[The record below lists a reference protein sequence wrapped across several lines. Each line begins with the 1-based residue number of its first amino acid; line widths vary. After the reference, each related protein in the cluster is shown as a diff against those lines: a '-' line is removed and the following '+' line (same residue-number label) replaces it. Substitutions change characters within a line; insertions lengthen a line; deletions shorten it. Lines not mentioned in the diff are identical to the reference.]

1 LTEKIRTPA
10 YDTLIVVG
18 GALSLS
24 GTLLSA
30 LSAQLKT
37 AFEHGT
43 RRIVSASTGSFLL
56 AEAGL
61 LDRRIVTTHWKYT
74 VQLQRK
80 CPKARVDGNRIFAND
95 NGVWTSAGG
104 TAAIDLALALIEEDL
119 GSKVADLIAQLLVV
133 YRRRPGCQMQYAA
146 IDDVRPQSA
155 PIRATLA
162 YMKDNSHLPISAEK
176 LATVANLSLRQ
187 FGRTFLAE
195 TGETPAKTLERL
207 RVEAARARLENSND
221 AIEII
226 ATITGFGDADK
237 MRKAFIRVTGHPPQ
251 SIRRLANCCSQN
263 VAKTK

>member
-1 LTEKIRTPA
+1 M
-10 YDTLIVVG
+10 
-18 GALSLS
+18 
-24 GTLLSA
+24 
-30 LSAQLKT
+30 
-37 AFEHGT
+37 
-43 RRIVSASTGSFLL
+43 L

-74 VQLQRK
+74 VQLQRE

-176 LATVANLSLRQ
+176 LVTVANLSLRQ
-187 FGRTFLAE
+187 FGRMFLAE
-195 TGETPAKTLERL
+195 TGETPTRTLERL

-251 SIRRLANCCSQN
+251 SIRRLANCSAQGETN
-263 VAKTK
+263 VKQVLY